1 MEADLVKFFVT
12 FAIILWL
19 ICGVGGSA
27 WEDGFGNMHFKKIAK
42 GPITLVHAINDNPV
56 TYPGP

>member
-1 MEADLVKFFVT
+1 VKFFVT

-42 GPITLVHAINDNPV
+42 GPITLVHAINNNPV